1 LAGSCWSRSRR
12 SFVTPG
18 KVTRGAAPSER
29 VVLATAALGTMLLP
43 LNSTMITVALPDVV
57 EDLDVS
63 IASTAWLVS
72 GYLIAQASLQP
83 LAGKLGD
90 RLGRRTLILAG
101 LISFALVS
109 LGAALAPSLGL
120 LIAFRV
126 LQAVSGA
133 LVFPNVLALIR
144 ELLPQ
149 ERRGTVIGMLGSAI
163 GLAAAGGPPLGGLLV
178 GIGGWRTIFLVNLPW
193 VAAVVWLTV
202 RSVPGRLGHEPRG
215 RFDAAGAV
223 ALSLLLASTAW
234 LLNLGDVPGWAVPAG
249 AVMLAGL
256 TAAFIR
262 YELVQDDPVLEPRF
276 LRVRPFAAATAS
288 VGFSNLALYG
298 TLLAVPVLLAGRSG
312 WSGAEIGVA
321 VAAMSV
327 PMFCLSPVGGWLSDR
342 AGRRAAAVIGLALL
356 TAGLLPLAMTGEDV
370 AGELLLG
377 SLGVVGAGLGLSNA
391 AVQAAGVEALE
402 PRHAGVA
409 SGIFSTGRYL
419 GGIAAA
425 SLVAALVNGARA
437 GYGTLFTIETAAA
450 ALLSTLLAFALPGR
464 TAAAFRDTVA
474 TRASTT

>member
-1 LAGSCWSRSRR
+1 
-12 SFVTPG
+12 
-18 KVTRGAAPSER
+18 
-29 VVLATAALGTMLLP
+29 
-43 LNSTMITVALPDVV
+43 
-57 EDLDVS
+57 
-63 IASTAWLVS
+63 
-72 GYLIAQASLQP
+72 
-83 LAGKLGD
+83 
-90 RLGRRTLILAG
+90 
-101 LISFALVS
+101 
-109 LGAALAPSLGL
+109 
-120 LIAFRV
+120 
-126 LQAVSGA
+126 
-133 LVFPNVLALIR
+133 
-144 ELLPQ
+144 
-149 ERRGTVIGMLGSAI
+149 
-163 GLAAAGGPPLGGLLV
+163 
-178 GIGGWRTIFLVNLPW
+178 
-193 VAAVVWLTV
+193 
-202 RSVPGRLGHEPRG
+202 
-215 RFDAAGAV
+215 
-223 ALSLLLASTAW
+223 
-234 LLNLGDVPGWAVPAG
+234 
-249 AVMLAGL
+249 
-256 TAAFIR
+256 
-262 YELVQDDPVLEPRF
+262 VLEPRF